1 MQPTQSQIRNR
12 NKKRA
17 EEKKRQEEAR
27 RKEASRPRPGSYQ
40 ERAGGQSKPPKKEDK
55 PTPASRPTSR
65 FAGARDANLAR
76 INSDPRF
83 AAPQPAPR
91 SPAGAAPIHVPPRA
105 FGAARVAS
113 ADTGSVYAP
122 QVPQRPSTPG
132 QAVQQQANPFQG
144 VGDVR
149 GQELPQTNIQQD
161 AQPEVGTQEYGGQ
174 QLQGIDQNGVDMERR
189 RAFLD
194 ADNSMAGMKAVKELL
209 NRRKLSIS
217 VEN

>member
-1 MQPTQSQIRNR
+1 MQPKKKPS
-12 NKKRA
+12 NKPKPIGNG
-17 EEKKRQEEAR
+17 K
-27 RKEASRPRPGSYQ
+27 
-40 ERAGGQSKPPKKEDK
+40 GGITKPVGGKK
-55 PTPASRPTSR
+55 PTQRAKQVPVTPDSKRDPEFRSSGGWTGDPN
-65 FAGARDANLAR
+65 AGR
-76 INSDPRF
+76 
-83 AAPQPAPR
+83 PQPAPR

-144 VGDVR
+144 IGDVR
-149 GQELPQTNIQQD
+149 GQELPQTNIQQE